1 MTLPLIIT
9 DAGRAAA
16 VTASNTQAHV
26 VITKAGLGSGLWSP
40 GASVTD
46 LQNKIKEIDTVAG
59 GNPGPGQMHFEIID
73 ETEGIYTLGEFGL
86 YLEDGTLFAI
96 YSQETPI
103 LSKTAEV
110 PLLLAA
116 DVDISTLPPGSVTF
130 GNTDFRYP
138 QATESTKGVDRIAT
152 QEEVTAG
159 ENLFGIVVPARL
171 KAWWDSA
178 RTWANIK
185 NKPIGTAPDQIPLNS
200 DLGTS
205 ATRDVGTG
213 AENVMEVGAFG
224 LGCKGFLPS
233 TGADLNTDRPTG
245 FYYSASGAA
254 NRPTGVNGF
263 LHVERHSD
271 MYANQRF
278 TPFNSN
284 SVYARSLINGVW
296 TPWRMQFGRGNILG
310 TVSQSGGVPTGAI
323 IERGENA
330 NGVYIRWADG
340 TQICVLGHAI
350 TATDLGDIDVNILQ
364 YGIYES
370 GPIEVPLPANF
381 SDAHVAVASSPCPYA
396 AASRGVRAHGYRG
409 TSGSNIYIKFY
420 CNQSRIVSPA
430 RHDSIVIGKWC

>member
-26 VITKAGLGSGLWSP
+26 VINKAGLGSGLWSP
-40 GASVTD
+40 GASATD

-138 QATESTKGVDRIAT
+138 QATEATKGVDRIAT

-185 NKPIGTAPDQIPLNS
+185 EKPTAFPPVQHNHAIDEVGLDHYVGMIGFFDCGAPPAGWLEANGGECPEPAAVLNTILAGRHGVGANGRSLLPDLRGEFVRGLDNGRGVDTNRELGSWQIDTMQDHGHRLYVGYRNATDGGFGTQYHGTPIGIP
-200 DLGTS
+200 GTDGM
-205 ATRDVGTG
+205 TDV
-213 AENVMEVGAFG
+213 
-224 LGCKGFLPS
+224 
-233 TGADLNTDRPTG
+233 R
-245 FYYSASGAA
+245 
-254 NRPTGVNGF
+254 
-263 LHVERHSD
+263 
-271 MYANQRF
+271 
-278 TPFNSN
+278 
-284 SVYARSLINGVW
+284 
-296 TPWRMQFGRGNILG
+296 
-310 TVSQSGGVPTGAI
+310 
-323 IERGENA
+323 
-330 NGVYIRWADG
+330 
-340 TQICVLGHAI
+340 
-350 TATDLGDIDVNILQ
+350 
-364 YGIYES
+364 
-370 GPIEVPLPANF
+370 
-381 SDAHVAVASSPCPYA
+381 
-396 AASRGVRAHGYRG
+396 
-409 TSGSNIYIKFY
+409 
-420 CNQSRIVSPA
+420 SRIDMVKDLVHATGGTPRIA
-430 RHDSIVIGKWC
+430 NETHPRNNAYLACIYVGLEVM